1 MFVHVM
7 LHMFEQNGREVKGLR
22 KGDNMPT
29 FDHIAGL
36 LASQAIE
43 LPSSNSRAA
52 GKSVATTGR
61 PSA

>member
-43 LPSSNSRAA
+43 LPSWI
-52 GKSVATTGR
+52 TR
-61 PSA
+61 PGPRSA